1 MNGMTRI
8 KVSKRTGR
16 ISHGIG
22 DLVVLKPESG
32 SARLFCRPWG
42 WVRGFVFA
50 KKQRG
55 PVFDLQGKPVAGSRV
70 DRLTVH
76 APEEKD
82 PTTNWFYLDEAT
94 IPLADV
100 VSDPFE
106 AAAVLEKAYEAAPRG
121 SSEERCLFLAL
132 RHLQAE
138 ALESVQ

>member
-22 DLVVLKPESG
+22 DLVVLDPESDT
-32 SARLFCRPWG
+32 AKLFCRPWAF
-42 WVRGFVFA
+42 VRGFVFA

-76 APEEKD
+76 APAEKD
-82 PTTNWFYLDEAT
+82 PTVNWFYLDEAT
-94 IPLADV
+94 IPLRDV
-100 VSDPFE
+100 VKDPFKAAEILE
-106 AAAVLEKAYEAAPRG
+106 AVYERAERG
-121 SSEERCLFLAL
+121 SKEERHLFLAL

-138 ALESVQ
+138 AMGAVR